1 MLVRKICSFTLV
13 ICFGIAQTVAQRPQP
28 GPGAGPPGG
37 PEQKAA
43 TSDNP
48 YAELTKS
55 KDSKTKGLAD
65 RYGNLIKYQE
75 WGTAS
80 GKSIVAKYVSHDPDM
95 KHVKL
100 AVPGKGTGKDRATQE
115 YDVPIEKLNKTSQS
129 RVKQID
135 TLQKKLDELASAEP
149 KSGEGGAQP
158 GVPEAGAE
166 GHGRAVRGRYGR
178 PAKGADATTAG
189 PEGAQAPGPQPPA
202 QAQAPAV
209 DPSASEPDPLG
220 FAELPPV
227 SPGPGPGAG
236 PGAAPGPA
244 PNADGGPGAVPAA
257 QPQ

>member
-1 MLVRKICSFTLV
+1 MFVT
-13 ICFGIAQTVAQRPQP
+13 CFAVAEAGAQRPQP
-28 GPGAGPPGG
+28 GPGAGPPGAA
-37 PEQKAA
+37 EQKAA

-100 AVPGKGTGKDRATQE
+100 AVPSKGTGKDRATQE

-149 KSGEGGAQP
+149 KNGEGGAQP
-158 GVPEAGAE
+158 GGGAEAGAD

-178 PAKGADATTAG
+178 QAKGTDAATAG
-189 PEGAQAPGPQPPA
+189 AEGAQSPGPQAPA
-202 QAQAPAV
+202 QAQAPAE

-220 FAELPPV
+220 FAELPPI
-227 SPGPGPGAG
+227 SPGPGAG

-244 PNADGGPGAVPAA
+244 PNADGGPGTVPPA
-257 QPQ
+257 PQR